1 MASGCAKRLRS
12 FGANHLDESHCLRF
26 ELACCCVMQNGSS
39 PPGVRIGS
47 ADFGWATICTPQKSH
62 LPATSG
68 GVKIDFAPQ
77 LWHCTS
83 SAPAANDAICSG
95 RICRC
100 CSYDCSSTCVLLSE
114 IASL

>member
-12 FGANHLDESHCLRF
+12 FGANHLDDSHCLRL
-26 ELACCCVMQNGSS
+26 ELACCCVTQNGSS
-39 PPGVRIGS
+39 PPGVIIGS
-47 ADFGWATICTPQKSH
+47 EDLGWATICTPQNSH
-62 LPATSG
+62 RPATCG

-83 SAPAANDAICSG
+83 SALTASFAICSG
-95 RICRC
+95 RICKC
-100 CSYDCSSTCVLLSE
+100 CSNDCSSTRSLLSA